1 MSFRLFPALILGAT
15 LLAQPAAAQSLGDA
29 ISGVAKTLLAQEMDR
44 TAFAE
49 AQRRNTVAGYE
60 DYLNRFP
67 DGLFKAEARA
77 ALTRLAAP
85 GPAPVAPQPNP
96 VMPLPAAPALLE
108 ADIGLT
114 VAQRREIQQQ
124 LTRLGFDTR
133 GADGVWG
140 PNTRAAISRWQQ
152 ANQVDVTGYLTR
164 LQVGELARQEAAL
177 PQPQPR
183 PPEPAAPEAA
193 ERALNLTAPERREIQ
208 LRLTLLGH
216 STQGT
221 NGSFGPLTRRAIEAW
236 QQSERLPV
244 TGYLTADQVRR
255 LQRLTGG

>member
-1 MSFRLFPALILGAT
+1 MSFRLIPALMLGAA
-15 LLAQPAAAQSLGDA
+15 LLSQPAAAQSLGDA

-49 AQRRNTVAGYE
+49 AQRRNTIAAYE
-60 DYLNRFP
+60 DYLTRFP
-67 DGLFKAEARA
+67 DGLFKVEARA
-77 ALTRLAAP
+77 ALTRLGA
-85 GPAPVAPQPNP
+85 PAPVNPQPDP
-96 VMPLPAAPALLE
+96 VMPLPASPALLE

-114 VAQRREIQQQ
+114 LTQRREIQQQ

-152 ANQVDVTGYLTR
+152 ANRLDVTGYLTR
-164 LQVGELARQEAAL
+164 LQVGQLAQQVAAL
-177 PQPQPR
+177 PQPQPPQ
-183 PPEPAAPEAA
+183 PPQPTAPEAA
-193 ERALNLTAPERREIQ
+193 ERALNLSAPERREVQ

-221 NGSFGPLTRRAIEAW
+221 NGTFGPLTRRAIEEW
-236 QQSERLPV
+236 QRKQRLDA
-244 TGYLTADQVRR
+244 TGFLTAEQIRL
-255 LQRLTGG
+255 LQRQTGG

>member
-1 MSFRLFPALILGAT
+1 MPFRLFPVLILGAA
-15 LLAQPAAAQSLGDA
+15 LLAPPVQAQSLGDA

-44 TAFAE
+44 SAFAE
-49 AQRRNTVAGYE
+49 AQRRNTIAGYE
-60 DYLNRFP
+60 DYLTRFP

-77 ALTRLAAP
+77 ALTRLGAS
-85 GPAPVAPQPNP
+85 GPAPVNPRPDP
-96 VMPLPAAPALLE
+96 VMPLPPSPALLE

-114 VAQRREIQQQ
+114 LTQKRAIQQQ

-152 ANQVDVTGYLTR
+152 ANRLDVTGYLTR
-164 LQVGELARQEAAL
+164 LQVGQLARQAAAL
-177 PQPQPR
+177 PQPQP
-183 PPEPAAPEAA
+183 PQPTAPEAA
-193 ERALNLTAPERREIQ
+193 ERALNLSAPERREVQ

-221 NGSFGPLTRRAIEAW
+221 NGTFGPLTRRAIEDW
-236 QQSERLPV
+236 QRTQRLDA
-244 TGYLTADQVRR
+244 TGFLTAEQIRL
-255 LQRLTGG
+255 LQRQTGG